1 MWTIYEAA
9 NIIKFGFNRFL
20 KDPYC
25 VICLSTCQ
33 CKDYQCMLVGDIG
46 VLSSIMIVYCLG
58 LLKIILDARPTRGQ
72 LCPNLHQAPV
82 RGEEG
87 W

>member
-1 MWTIYEAA
+1 MYEAA
-9 NIIKFGFNRFL
+9 YKSEFGFNRFL

-25 VICLSTCQ
+25 VICSTCQ
-33 CKDYQCMLVGDIG
+33 CKDYQCMLVDYIG

-72 LCPNLHQAPV
+72 LCSNPHQAPV
-82 RGEEG
+82 RGVG
-87 W
+87 DMG